1 LPIIGG
7 LIGAGLGIAGSLI
20 GGERASDE
28 AMTGYDYAV
37 NSPLASTYLPNGGKA
52 NNAAADLLGVGGDP
66 AKSQA
71 AFDNYLKS
79 TGYDFQM
86 KQGQNAIV
94 SSNAAKGLLNSGATA
109 KGLTEYGQGLGAS
122 YFDNYL
128 KQLGGLSTQGLQAGG
143 MITQAGT
150 EGGKTSAD
158 ALGEAWGTAGGI
170 AGKAVGGGFGQGWG
184 GENGIQWNP
193 FGGGGTTKNPLAAMG
208 GMNNFLALGG

>member
-1 LPIIGG
+1 MPFGG
-7 LIGAGLGIAGSLI
+7 ALLGAGLGIAGSLI

-37 NSPLASTYLPNGGKA
+37 NSPLANQYLPAGGQA
-52 NNAAADLLGVGGDP
+52 NAQAAALLGVGGDP
-66 AKSQA
+66 TAANA

-86 KQGQNAIV
+86 KQGQNAII
-94 SSNAAKGLLNSGATA
+94 SNNASKGLLNSGATA

-143 MITQAGT
+143 MITGAGT
-150 EGGKTSAD
+150 QGGQTSAGAVGD
-158 ALGEAWGTAGGI
+158 AWSTAGGI
-170 AGKAVGGGFGQGWG
+170 AGAGANHF
-184 GENGIQWNP
+184 
-193 FGGGGTTKNPLAAMG
+193 FGGGAGVASQGANGDWIPGPQGFPNPKPSFG
-208 GMNNFLALGG
+208 NFFALGG